1 MKCLTTLLIVKIIL
15 RTDSDCNLEEKR
27 VASF

>member
-1 MKCLTTLLIVKIIL
+1 MKSLTTLLIVKIIL
-15 RTDSDCNLEEKR
+15 KTDTDYNLKEKR